1 MERLTSS
8 QINDFNNPLAF
19 ARDRE
24 VRVGQTDIDT
34 RETQSFRTKDREAS
48 FRLVTGA
55 TKRLDTL
62 KSNLETML
70 DLSRSGERIRGD
82 SFKRDTIYGKL
93 RSLSAGFDQVVD
105 SVRFDGNPVFS
116 GNNLTLG
123 MGAGSRPLSLETSKL
138 FTYGEDALNLS
149 TSNET
154 AEVTVFET
162 VDDVILN
169 QNSSFTGIT
178 LSAASYIEGSNSALE
193 LDNTNYKVKIL
204 FTGNDS
210 AVELRDRTG
219 ALIER
224 QDGINLS
231 GEGREFIDF
240 DVGVQLQIDK
250 QPVLGAL
257 DELDFTTDD
266 PIEVT
271 SSILYRRLDSHTLR
285 NDDSQTD
292 TPDGASL
299 LFEASLGSAAVGQ
312 LSVSAPTLTPATS
325 DSNALESGFYNMNIE
340 YRGENSYIRLSDALG
355 RIRGFKF
362 DVDLTAESTSVDF
375 DGGLSVT
382 IANSGWS
389 DNGSLQVPIEYNRRP
404 PAIDE
409 FDFRQYTQQIEAA
422 MTVIDDELAQMAQT
436 AAQIQELNAQRNPAL
451 QASGVTAASLSASSS
466 LNILSGGKS
475 GPLLISA
482 NTSKSLAQA
491 ADQIFATTTAFGT
504 QANQTPEQLA
514 SLQVASAV
522 NILS

>member
-1 MERLTSS
+1 MERLTTS

-24 VRVGQTDIDT
+24 VRVGQTDLAT
-34 RETQSFRTKDREAS
+34 RETQNFRTKDREAS

-70 DLSRSGERIRGD
+70 DLSRSGERTRGD

-105 SVRFDGNPVFS
+105 SVRFDGNPIFS
-116 GNNLTLG
+116 GNTLTLG

-178 LSAASYIEGSNSALE
+178 LSGASYIEGSNSALE

-210 AVELRDRTG
+210 AVELRDRSG
-219 ALIER
+219 AVLER
-224 QDGINLS
+224 QEGINLS
-231 GEGREFIDF
+231 GEGREFVDF

-250 QPVLGAL
+250 QPILGAL
-257 DELDFTTDD
+257 DDLDFTTDN
-266 PIEVT
+266 PVEINA
-271 SSILYRRLDSHTLR
+271 SILYRRLDSHTLR
-285 NDDSQTD
+285 NDGSQTD

-299 LFEASLGSAAVGQ
+299 LFEAALGNDEVGQ
-312 LSVSAPTLTPATS
+312 LSVSEPTLTPASS
-325 DSNALESGFYNMNIE
+325 DSDALESGFYNMNIE
-340 YRGENSYIRLSDALG
+340 YRGESSYIRLTDALG

-409 FDFRQYTQQIEAA
+409 FDFRQYTRQIEAA
-422 MTVIDDELAQMAQT
+422 MTVIDDELDKMT
-436 AAQIQELNAQRNPAL
+436 AIGAEIQALNAQRNPAL
-451 QASGVTAASLSASSS
+451 QANGITAASLSASSS
-466 LNILSGGKS
+466 LNILSGGNS
-475 GPLLISA
+475 GPILINA